1 MAALSLPPSKTPFLG
16 RLLRLLAKSDV
27 LASAEAGVY
36 GLTPLSY
43 LLVDGILVDGEARQM
58 AFPLAATSRYHM
70 EATLGLADWFKKD
83 VAQPPFDHVHGA
95 TQFEESMALLDPE
108 TDKLFHEA
116 LAAHDWIGTVLRE
129 CRDLFNGLQSLTDC
143 CGGDGTTARAIVKA
157 FPHIKCNV
165 LDLPRVIEKAPSDG
179 VVNYV
184 AGDMFHSVPPAQ
196 AVMLKV

>member
-16 RLLRLLAKSDV
+16 RLLWLLAKSDV

-116 LAAHDWIGTVLRE
+116 LAANDWIGTVLRE

-157 FPHIKCNV
+157 FRISS
-165 LDLPRVIEKAPSDG
+165 A
-179 VVNYV
+179 
-184 AGDMFHSVPPAQ
+184 MFWTFHG
-196 AVMLKV
+196 